1 MHVGSKG
8 WFVSELKKHGVSY
21 YEERKIESYK
31 KPILANLLEQKQ
43 KEA

>member
-1 MHVGSKG
+1 MHIGSKG

-31 KPILANLLEQKQ
+31 KPILANLLAKYD